1 MSDSRPVISVRAKD
15 RADYEAMHK
24 DYSESI
30 DAIERAIAVLKKET
44 ADVPQAA
51 FVQLKVLSQ
60 HASLIPEDAQKA
72 INKFL
77 QQDPSLVEEN
87 LDAGL
92 VAGAPEANAYD
103 FQSGGIIEMLEK
115 LLDKFM
121 DKRTTLEKEELSS
134 KSAYNVMVIDLKGQ
148 IAQAEQDLAE
158 KKALKAQ
165 KLEDKAAKEAQL
177 AETIS
182 TMNADKKYLA
192 DVTAECAQ
200 KTSDFEGRQ
209 ALRAQE
215 IATIEKAI
223 EIISSDTVSG
233 AAEKHLPSLLQKK
246 AAGALVQLRASGGGP
261 SQLKASQFLR
271 DQAQRLQ
278 SHVLLSVAERV
289 EDDPFKKVK
298 RMIKEL
304 IVKLME
310 EAGEE
315 ANHKAY
321 CDAELATNAQTRKEK
336 TEEIEMLTAEIDQLQ
351 ASIAQLAEDI
361 KELNDA
367 VAALD
372 KAMSQATKIRSEE
385 KAKNTETTASL
396 MSSQK
401 AVTSA
406 LAMLKEFYANAAD
419 ATALVQAKQP
429 DIFDSPEKGMQGQ
442 STGVIG
448 ILEVILSDFARLEAE
463 TTAAERQA
471 QKEYDAFMTDS
482 SADKAAKNADIDFKT
497 EKMTD
502 QKKTLKT
509 NELDKADT
517 QEELDAAMAYFD
529 KLKPSCVSAGVD
541 YDERVEQRKAEIQSL
556 KEALQILNGE
566 DIP

>member
-1 MSDSRPVISVRAKD
+1 MLNGDIKAATAVRAKD
-15 RADYEAMHK
+15 RADYEAMHQ

-30 DAIERAIAVLKKET
+30 DAIERAIDVLKKQS

-121 DKRTTLEKEELSS
+121 DKRTTLEKEEMSS
-134 KSAYNVMVIDLKGQ
+134 KSAYDVMVIDLKGQ
-148 IAQAEQDLAE
+148 ITQAEQDLAE
-158 KKALKAQ
+158 KQKLRAQ
-165 KLEDKAAKEAQL
+165 KLEEKATKEAEL

-182 TMNADKKYLA
+182 TLNEDKKYLA
-192 DVTAECAQ
+192 DVTAECAK
-200 KTSDFEGRQ
+200 KTSDFNDRQ

-215 IATIEKAI
+215 IATLEKAI
-223 EIISSDTVSG
+223 EIISSDTVAG
-233 AAEKHLPSLLQKK
+233 AAEKHLPSLLQTK
-246 AAGALVQLRASGGGP
+246 AGALVQLRASGRGAD
-261 SQLKASQFLR
+261 QLKASQFLR
-271 DQAQRLQ
+271 DQAKRLQ
-278 SHVLLSVAERV
+278 SSVLLSVAERV

-372 KAMSQATKIRSEE
+372 KAMAQATKIRSEE
-385 KAKNTETTASL
+385 KAKNTETTAD
-396 MSSQK
+396 
-401 AVTSA
+401 AV
-406 LAMLKEFYANAAD
+406 
-419 ATALVQAKQP
+419 
-429 DIFDSPEKGMQGQ
+429 
-442 STGVIG
+442 
-448 ILEVILSDFARLEAE
+448 
-463 TTAAERQA
+463 AAEGCHFSTRHAEGVLRQ
-471 QKEYDAFMTDS
+471 
-482 SADKAAKNADIDFKT
+482 
-497 EKMTD
+497 
-502 QKKTLKT
+502 
-509 NELDKADT
+509 
-517 QEELDAAMAYFD
+517 
-529 KLKPSCVSAGVD
+529 
-541 YDERVEQRKAEIQSL
+541 R
-556 KEALQILNGE
+556 
-566 DIP
+566 